1 MFQLAISKH
10 VLYLDR
16 AHVLKLMNQLLQV
29 RVLDMQEV
37 SLRCFMLR
45 PDNKARFEG
54 RTILGV
60 EHSVNGIVYLVSDAR
75 ARAPTPTTLLS
86 LAKQRVVALNAM
98 DEVKLDKIRKRM
110 LLTQDDMMGRAENFK
125 VLQIRDP
132 DKKGRRS
139 YVSIYGRAVAVRGNW
154 HS

>member
-110 LLTQDDMMGRAENFK
+110 FLIQVYIMG
-125 VLQIRDP
+125 
-132 DKKGRRS
+132 
-139 YVSIYGRAVAVRGNW
+139 
-154 HS
+154 